1 MSVSTVVILSVV
13 AVVVAALALAP
24 PVAAPRAG
32 TRATGRGRRRA
43 EPGTGRHGRR
53 RLRTVPQ
60 PRTGEYRRSAG

>member
-1 MSVSTVVILSVV
+1 MSVSTVIILSVV
-13 AVVVAALALAP
+13 GIVIAALVLAP
-24 PVAAPRAG
+24 PVAARRAG
-32 TRATGRGRRRA
+32 TRATGRGRRSG